1 MSPGERARFGAG
13 FFFHHAICDFR
24 QLAVARSAFAGQLE
38 AGGDGAK
45 FVAVPAADGQRV
57 AESLVFLAVHV
68 GHVHT
73 LCQVAPPQLPSC
85 ELAVMPSCA
94 LAPHLLCPRRPP
106 NGAAPDEQHS
116 ALAQQLMQRIV
127 DLEDENRALRGDLVT
142 LSSSYTAAMSKNN
155 LFQAK
160 ILELQARIDVGQNPS
175 MAQAPVTARYRSP
188 LVQTESGALTY
199 RFEKHSAR
207 DQRPLSARQ
216 PRLPSARHR
225 PAPHH
230 GTGASGA
237 VTARDHVSAQRP
249 PGVSKLLIRAKDGAL
264 TARPAGSSKGQRVA
278 TASSNPR
285 SVDRLFREHRRSSQL
300 EPAQPASAA
309 AAAAAADEE
318 AAAAALRVLEEDA
331 SEGRVTK
338 TTPLTLNIVYCIDTA
353 QRSQA
358 AKIKPE
364 RYRELAADL
373 RDAVAVTFEGWNVS
387 VGLHELAYHQHSAD
401 ERARQ
406 LGCFEVTLLW
416 SSGSEA
422 RSALLHSKVRTR
434 AFPDIFDLLSN
445 LLQILSVSAGR
456 EADGSVTRREEADD
470 REEEEAGETGEI
482 QDTQSALAEESAG
495 NPERCELRTSS
506 GTGSPPPGA
515 GQSGTGGG
523 ADGGSVLTAE
533 SASGDGTRTSN
544 GGDAGGD
551 GGGG

>member
-1 MSPGERARFGAG
+1 
-13 FFFHHAICDFR
+13 
-24 QLAVARSAFAGQLE
+24 
-38 AGGDGAK
+38 
-45 FVAVPAADGQRV
+45 
-57 AESLVFLAVHV
+57 
-68 GHVHT
+68 
-73 LCQVAPPQLPSC
+73 
-85 ELAVMPSCA
+85 
-94 LAPHLLCPRRPP
+94 
-106 NGAAPDEQHS
+106 
-116 ALAQQLMQRIV
+116 MQRIV

-237 VTARDHVSAQRP
+237 VTARDHVSSQRP
-249 PGVSKLLIRAKDGAL
+249 PGVSKLLIRAKDGAS
-264 TARPAGSSKGQRVA
+264 TARPAGGSKGQRVA

-300 EPAQPASAA
+300 EPAQPASAAA

-353 QRSQA
+353 ERLQA

-445 LLQILSVSAGR
+445 LLQILSAGR
-456 EADGSVTRREEADD
+456 EAGG
-470 REEEEAGETGEI
+470 REEEAEESGEI
-482 QDTQSALAEESAG
+482 EDTQSAPAEESAG
-495 NPERCELRTSS
+495 NPERWELRTSS

-515 GQSGTGGG
+515 GQSGAGGG
-523 ADGGSVLTAE
+523 ADGGSVPAE
-533 SASGDGTRTSN
+533 PASGDRTEPSN
-544 GGDAGGD
+544 GGDAGGA
-551 GGGG
+551 GGGA